1 MQRLLV
7 LLIIVFVLIGC
18 SNTSV
23 EPEYNENEFE
33 SALNDGEDLTGA
45 VVSFTVN
52 ELIPDSAF
60 GYNMVAGE
68 HLNFVSSKNPNV
80 DVGDEVIVEVEEI
93 DSLLGSYIISYKRI
107 E

>member
-1 MQRLLV
+1 MAC
-7 LLIIVFVLIGC
+7 G
-18 SNTSV
+18 SASV
-23 EPEYNENEFE
+23 EPEYNEEEFE
-33 SALNDGEDLTGA
+33 SELNEGKDLTGA
-45 VVSFTVN
+45 IVSFEVN

-60 GYNMVAGE
+60 GYNMIAGE

-80 DVGDEVIVEVEEI
+80 DPGDEVIVEVEEV